1 MDYKIILVSSIF
13 GVGGLVSAIITWL
26 LNRKKMTADI
36 TEKIASAASII
47 TTTNQ
52 SLITALNDRIQDL
65 ESDVKQL
72 TDQNER
78 LMKKLTEIGELI
90 LETEGDHIHKSELA
104 KKLK

>member
-1 MDYKIILVSSIF
+1 MDYKIILISSIF
-13 GVGGLVSAIITWL
+13 GVGGLFSAVITWL
-26 LNRKKMTADI
+26 LNRKKMSADI

-72 TDQNER
+72 TEQNER
-78 LMKKLTEIGELI
+78 LMKKLSEIGELI
-90 LETEGDHIHKSELA
+90 LETKGDHIHKSALA